1 MSMETKMKM
10 KNNYVLIKE
19 IKEEQIS
26 KGGLLLPNDWNTKR
40 KALVI
45 EIEDNDQIKRGDIIL
60 REHGKSTE
68 IEINGETLEIIHLNN
83 IMMVI

>member
-1 MSMETKMKM
+1 M
-10 KNNYVLIKE
+10 KNSYVLIKE

-26 KGGLLLPNDWNTKR
+26 KGGLLLPNDWNVKR
-40 KALVI
+40 KATVI
-45 EIEDNDQIKRGDIIL
+45 AVEDNDQIKQGDIIL

-68 IEINGETLEIIHLNN
+68 IMIDGETYEMIHLNS

>member
-1 MSMETKMKM
+1 M

-19 IKEEQIS
+19 IKEQQFS
-26 KGGLLLPNDWNTKR
+26 KHGLLLPNDWNNKR

-45 EIEDNDQIKRGDIIL
+45 KVEENNKVKEGDIIL
-60 REHGKSTE
+60 RELGHSTE
-68 IEINGETLEIIHLNN
+68 IQIDNENFEIIHLNN

>member
-1 MSMETKMKM
+1 MSMEIKM
-10 KNNYVLIKE
+10 KNSYVLIKE

-26 KGGLLLPNDWNTKR
+26 KGGLLLPNDWNVKR
-40 KALVI
+40 KATVI
-45 EIEDNDQIKRGDIIL
+45 AVEDNDQIKQGDIIL

-68 IEINGETLEIIHLNN
+68 IMIDGETYEMIHLNS

>member
-1 MSMETKMKM
+1 MKM

-19 IKEEQIS
+19 IKEEQFS

-40 KALVI
+40 KAIVI
-45 EIEDNDQIKRGDIIL
+45 EVEDNDQIKKGDIIL

-68 IEINGETLEIIHLNN
+68 VIIDNETYEMIHLNN

>member
-1 MSMETKMKM
+1 MKM

-19 IKEEQIS
+19 IKEEQFS

-40 KALVI
+40 KAIVI
-45 EIEDNDQIKRGDIIL
+45 EVEDNDQIKKGDIIL
-60 REHGKSTE
+60 KEHGKSTE
-68 IEINGETLEIIHLNN
+68 VIIDNETYEMIHLNN

>member
-1 MSMETKMKM
+1 MVKMKM

-19 IKEEQIS
+19 IKEEQFS

-40 KALVI
+40 KAIVI
-45 EIEDNDQIKRGDIIL
+45 EVEDNDQIKKGDIIL

-68 IEINGETLEIIHLNN
+68 VIIDNETYEMIHLNN

>member
-1 MSMETKMKM
+1 M

-45 EIEDNDQIKRGDIIL
+45 EIEDNDQIKKGDIIL
-60 REHGKSTE
+60 RQHGKSTE

>member
-1 MSMETKMKM
+1 METKMKM

-19 IKEEQIS
+19 IKEEQFS

-40 KALVI
+40 KAIVI
-45 EIEDNDQIKRGDIIL
+45 EVEDNDQIKKGDIIL

-68 IEINGETLEIIHLNN
+68 VIIDNETYEMIHLNN

>member
-1 MSMETKMKM
+1 M
-10 KNNYVLIKE
+10 KNSYVLIKE

-26 KGGLLLPNDWNTKR
+26 KGGLLLPNDWNAKR
-40 KALVI
+40 KATVI
-45 EIEDNDQIKRGDIIL
+45 AVEDNDQIKQGDIIL

-68 IEINGETLEIIHLNN
+68 VMIDGETYEMIHLNS